1 MPRLWHASPIVTFS
15 AFALPKLSC
24 LPLFSPLKILKG
36 LLPGR
41 CLPVR
46 GVLSCPRETL
56 FLLSRAK
63 DSIGFYL
70 SLAVTQ
76 NIKKRTL
83 AQKKAC
89 LPSACPLLARCR
101 LLACPR
107 LSAPP
112 RWFGTLWGREVRGER
127 RWDGGA
133 NAIPTRRTRTPSSQ
147 AFLYLS
153 QLPWKETEPHTLM
166 KTGTA
171 FCKY

>member
-1 MPRLWHASPIVTFS
+1 MPGLWHASPIVTFS

-24 LPLFSPLKILKG
+24 LPLFSPFKILKG

-46 GVLSCPRETL
+46 GYCRALVKPYALLSC
-56 FLLSRAK
+56 AK

-76 NIKKRTL
+76 NIKKRLL

-147 AFLYLS
+147 AFLYLP
-153 QLPWKETEPHTLM
+153 QLGRRQSHTH
-166 KTGTA
+166 
-171 FCKY
+171 